1 MLFLLTL
8 HSIIRWLVILVAI
21 AAIVKLVIGL
31 VRKQDYDKM
40 TGGLVSAFA
49 GLMDTQFVLGLMFF
63 IWNGLAGAGFSRERW
78 EHLVIMTVAVIV
90 AHLPSMWK
98 KAEAQKRLRNTL
110 AAAVGSLVLVVIGVS
125 MLQPNRWLVIFGLW

>member
-1 MLFLLTL
+1 MMFLLTL
-8 HSIIRWLVILVAI
+8 HSIVRWLAILLAL

-31 VRKQDYDKM
+31 IQKQDYDKM

-49 GLMDTQFVLGLMFF
+49 GLMDTQLLLGLMFF
-63 IWNGLAGAGFSRERW
+63 LWNGLAGAGFPRQRW
-78 EHLVIMTVAVIV
+78 EHLVIMLAAVIV
-90 AHLPSMWK
+90 AHLPAMWK

-110 AAAVGSLVLVVIGVS
+110 AAVIGSLVLVALGVS

>member
-8 HSIIRWLVILVAI
+8 HSILRWLVILAAL

-31 VRKQDYDKM
+31 VKQQDYDK
-40 TGGLVSAFA
+40 TTRGLVSAFA
-49 GLMDTQFVLGLMFF
+49 GLMDIQFVLGLMFF
-63 IWNGLAGAGFSRERW
+63 IWNGLAANYFPRERW
-78 EHLVIMTVAVIV
+78 EHLVIMTLAVIV

-98 KAEAQKRLRNTL
+98 KAEPQKRLRNTL
-110 AAAVGSLVLVVIGVS
+110 AAVVGSLVLVVIGVS

>member
-8 HSIIRWLVILVAI
+8 HSIIRWLVILVAL

-31 VRKQDYDKM
+31 VKKQGYDKM

-49 GLMDTQFVLGLMFF
+49 GLMDTQLLLGLMFF
-63 IWNGLAGAGFSRERW
+63 IWNGLAANYFPRERW
-78 EHLVIMTVAVIV
+78 EHLVLMLAAVIV
-90 AHLPSMWK
+90 AHRPAIWK
-98 KAEAQKRLRNTL
+98 KADPQKRLRNTL
-110 AAAVGSLVLVVIGVS
+110 AAVAGSLVLVVLGVS